1 MHKPLTHKK
10 KKKKEIINFIS
21 RETSANYALKI
32 HEGGRGRKQLLEVR
46 ILIFRGARTGRFIQ
60 WKSWRMSIDCRQAPN
75 FIGFSR
81 NFRLRSSLRECA
93 RHLRDFI
100 QRPVDIFHADIFAVE
115 RWNMAD
121 RYSPLFS
128 PRDEGCV

>member
-10 KKKKEIINFIS
+10 RKKKKSLIS
-21 RETSANYALKI
+21 FLAKQVRITHLKFTR
-32 HEGGRGRKQLLEVR
+32 GGRGRKQLLEVR